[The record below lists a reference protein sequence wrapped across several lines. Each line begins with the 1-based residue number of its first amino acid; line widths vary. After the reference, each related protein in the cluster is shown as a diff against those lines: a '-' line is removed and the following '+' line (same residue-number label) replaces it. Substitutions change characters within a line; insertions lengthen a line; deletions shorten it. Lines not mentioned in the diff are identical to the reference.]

1 MAARRCAV
9 RSAVLLCVLL
19 AIFLDAA
26 CDFVG
31 LHRSS
36 AVTLGTTGRGNNRV
50 VVKSM
55 TPPDIQLPFMDAP
68 IPGFTFAM
76 YCFGGLILVVL
87 FGAYQLWRLF
97 FSRELGTYA
106 EIKWG
111 GARPPKEYIEEMKR
125 YDCIVRSSKEEE
137 VSSLH
142 HRLRL

>member
-1 MAARRCAV
+1 M
-9 RSAVLLCVLL
+9 SL

-36 AVTLGTTGRGNNRV
+36 ATIGTGRTNRV

-55 TPPDIQLPFMDAP
+55 TPPEIQLPFMDAP
-68 IPGFTFAM
+68 IPGFTFAV
-76 YCFGGLILVVL
+76 YCFGALILVVL

-125 YDCIVRSSKEEE
+125 LEARRKKKFLRSITD
-137 VSSLH
+137 
-142 HRLRL
+142 

>member
-9 RSAVLLCVLL
+9 RSAVLLCLV

-31 LHRSS
+31 HRSS
-36 AVTLGTTGRGNNRV
+36 AVTAGTGRVHNRV

-68 IPGFTFAM
+68 IPGFTFAV
-76 YCFGGLILVVL
+76 YCFGALILVCL

-125 YDCIVRSSKEEE
+125 LEARRKKKFLRSITD
-137 VSSLH
+137 
-142 HRLRL
+142 